1 MKKSYKKIIGV
12 AFGALFSLFALSPT
26 NAQQRG
32 SGVTDNSSNGG
43 NSAPPQRT
51 APSAPAPQS
60 TNSAPR
66 TNNANV
72 APPQRNDNNSGQFQ
86 RGSATPQSNGNSN
99 FQHFQHNTTNNGGN
113 QQNNNN
119 SGFQHFQHNNTNNAN
134 TPQQRS
140 NNVGIT
146 PQQRGGNVN
155 SGQQRGNNVNVGP
168 QQRQFQRGSFNN
180 QNRVGAVISPNAR
193 SYRTFPGLQFGKNH
207 ISVRPQGLYYNYRG
221 YYSRYYTPRL
231 GFRLNVLPF
240 GYYPFSFGAYNYFYS
255 DGLYY
260 QYDNSEY
267 TVVEPPVGAALTT
280 LPDKAQSIVINGI
293 QYYEL
298 NGVYYQPIT
307 KDDGTTVY
315 QIAGKD
321 GELNT
326 SDPNAQQDDM
336 PQVGDMVNTLPQD
349 CRTIKLNGQKYYVSS
364 DGYYFQDA
372 VDDKGN
378 KIYKIVGTPTDE
390 PGSQQ

>member
-1 MKKSYKKIIGV
+1 MKKSYEKIIGV
-12 AFGALFSLFALSPT
+12 AFGALFSLFALSPV

-140 NNVGIT
+140 NNVGIS
-146 PQQRGGNVN
+146 PQQRAGNVN
-155 SGQQRGNNVNVGP
+155 GGQQRGNNVNVGP

-180 QNRVGAVISPNAR
+180 STRVGAVISPNAR

-221 YYSRYYTPRL
+221 YYGRYYTPRL
-231 GFRLNVLPF
+231 GFRVNVLPF

-307 KDDGTTVY
+307 KDDGTIVY